1 MKRKSKK
8 IKRFVNGGYNP
19 QQLKL
24 GAFGQ
29 TDAYGQLVNPQIQQL
44 QQQQNS
50 PLQSPLTSGG
60 GGGMSNIAGGIS
72 KGANIAQ
79 GLGSMINMVS
89 GESTATT
96 KGEAVSQSIQ
106 NVIGG
111 AATGAKMGSAF
122 GPVGAIVGGVA
133 GLGVGLVGK
142 KGKVTDQ
149 GFYEDPTMTLG
160 TGIRGAIH
168 NKGIRR
174 EYERLKVKAA
184 NHRIG
189 AQTGSLVDQEIA
201 ETYDQDVQTMAYGG
215 QIPTSLAYVDD
226 GELISTP
233 DGNMLE
239 VPEKGRP
246 TDSNLVDLP
255 EGSRVLSDTLKVP
268 GTKETFAQMG
278 KRMMSKKKSKAKD
291 VYAQNAD
298 KLNKM
303 NDQIIHDKLFN
314 IQESIKKAKN
324 NTNKFKDGGSII
336 TANNKGK
343 LTQVADRLYRPF
355 NYWDDVYDK
364 QQYVPG
370 QTQPTNA
377 STSRQTDAYGTTKV
391 NTNTQSF
398 GYKPSTLNEMVSSAD
413 KAVNTGEWRGGT
425 PYWLLSS
432 TGYSAP
438 AATKS
443 VASNTNVNAPATRSI
458 NKKRSTPAATRSTNS
473 ELPLLDNELDLS
485 SDSADRLSNNEYIP
499 VSATRSIAG
508 SNIEPINTYRPAS
521 STPDWFGAIGD
532 VASNIAQLA
541 PVFSNLNAKSES
553 FDSVHNP
560 YSQAIMKQMAG
571 RRYDISPA
579 ERAIRENRA
588 VSNYNAAQYNP
599 TTGANMAYRLQSQIA
614 ANKAIS
620 DLYSYKNNADN
631 QYRAE
636 YANTMNNLGQQ
647 FVQARNLAI
656 DQNARSRAAARNI
669 KRTGLAQLSQFA
681 QNKELMRNQKNRDMA
696 MLDLYGPFLEAGY
709 DSKTLNKVLSQF
721 RKK

>member
-29 TDAYGQLVNPQIQQL
+29 TDTYSKLVNPQIQQL
-44 QQQQNS
+44 QQQINS
-50 PLQSPLTSGG
+50 PLQSPLSGNG
-60 GGGMSNIAGGIS
+60 GSGISNIAGGIN
-72 KGANIAQ
+72 KAANIAQ

-106 NVIGG
+106 NVVGG

-142 KGKVTDQ
+142 KGKVTEQ

-160 TGIRGAIH
+160 TGIRGARQ
-168 NKGIRR
+168 NKELRR

-189 AQTGSLVDQEIA
+189 AQAGSLVDQEIA

-255 EGSRVLSDTLKVP
+255 EGSRILSDTLKVP

-291 VYAQNAD
+291 IYAQNAE

-303 NDQIIHDKLFN
+303 NDQIIHDKLFS
-314 IQESIKKAKN
+314 IQEGIKKVKGNAS
-324 NTNKFKDGGSII
+324 KFKDGGSVI

-343 LTQVADRLYRPF
+343 LVQIADRLYKPF
-355 NYWDDVYDK
+355 NYWEDVYDK
-364 QQYVPG
+364 QLYSPE
-370 QTQPTNA
+370 QTQSANKQIN
-377 STSRQTDAYGTTKV
+377 TSGTTKV
-391 NTNTQSF
+391 PTNTQSL

-443 VASNTNVNAPATRSI
+443 NANVNTPATRSI
-458 NKKRSTPAATRSTNS
+458 NKKRSTTSATKSTDS
-473 ELPLLDNELDLS
+473 GLPLLNNELDLS
-485 SDSADRLSNNEYIP
+485 SESVDRLSNDEYIP
-499 VSATRSIAG
+499 VGTTRSVTG
-508 SNIEPINTYRPAS
+508 SNIEPINTYKQ
-521 STPDWFGAIGD
+521 TPDSIDWLGAI
-532 VASNIAQLA
+532 SNVAQLA

-647 FVQARNLAI
+647 FAQARNLAI
-656 DQNARSRAAARNI
+656 DYNARSRATARNI
-669 KRTGLAQLSQFA
+669 KRRGGLAQLSQFA
-681 QNKELMRNQKNRDMA
+681 QNKELMRNQKSRDMA

>member
-29 TDAYGQLVNPQIQQL
+29 TDTYSKLVNPQIQQL
-44 QQQQNS
+44 QQQINS
-50 PLQSPLTSGG
+50 PLQSPLSGNG
-60 GGGMSNIAGGIS
+60 GSGISNIAGGIN
-72 KGANIAQ
+72 KAANIAQ

-106 NVIGG
+106 NVVGG

-142 KGKVTDQ
+142 KGKVTEQ

-160 TGIRGAIH
+160 TGIRGARQ
-168 NKGIRR
+168 NKELRR

-189 AQTGSLVDQEIA
+189 AQAGSLVDQEIA

-255 EGSRVLSDTLKVP
+255 EGSRILSDTLKVP

-291 VYAQNAD
+291 IYAQNAE

-303 NDQIIHDKLFN
+303 NDQIIHDKLFS
-314 IQESIKKAKN
+314 IQEGIKKVKG
-324 NTNKFKDGGSII
+324 NTSKFKDGGSVI

-343 LTQVADRLYRPF
+343 LVQIADRLYRPF
-355 NYWDDVYDK
+355 NYWEDVYDK
-364 QQYVPG
+364 QLYSPE
-370 QTQPTNA
+370 QTQSANKQINTS
-377 STSRQTDAYGTTKV
+377 STTRV
-391 NTNTQSF
+391 PTNTQSL

-443 VASNTNVNAPATRSI
+443 NTNVNTPTTRSI
-458 NKKRSTPAATRSTNS
+458 NKKRSTTAATKSTDS
-473 ELPLLDNELDLS
+473 GLPLLNNELDLS
-485 SDSADRLSNNEYIP
+485 SESVDRLSNDEYIP
-499 VSATRSIAG
+499 VSATRSVTG
-508 SNIEPINTYRPAS
+508 SNIEPINTYKQ
-521 STPDWFGAIGD
+521 TPGSIDWLGAIGD
-532 VASNIAQLA
+532 VTSNIAQLA

-647 FVQARNLAI
+647 FAQARNLAI
-656 DQNARSRAAARNI
+656 DYNARSRATARNI
-669 KRTGLAQLSQFA
+669 KRAGLAQLSQFA
-681 QNKELMRNQKNRDMA
+681 QNKELMRNQKSRDMA

>member
-29 TDAYGQLVNPQIQQL
+29 TDTYSKLVNPQIQQL
-44 QQQQNS
+44 QQQINS
-50 PLQSPLTSGG
+50 PLQSPLSGNG
-60 GGGMSNIAGGIS
+60 GSGISNIAGGIN
-72 KGANIAQ
+72 KAANIAQ

-106 NVIGG
+106 NVVGG
-111 AATGAKMGSAF
+111 AAAGAKTGSAF

-142 KGKVTDQ
+142 KGKVTEQ

-160 TGIRGAIH
+160 TGIRGAIQ
-168 NKGIRR
+168 NKGLRR
-174 EYERLKVKAA
+174 EYERLRVKAA

-189 AQTGSLVDQEIA
+189 AQAGSLVDQEIA

-255 EGSRVLSDTLKVP
+255 EGSRILSDTLKVP

-291 VYAQNAD
+291 IYAQNAE

-303 NDQIIHDKLFN
+303 NDQIIHDKLFS
-314 IQESIKKAKN
+314 IQEGIKKVKGNAS
-324 NTNKFKDGGSII
+324 KFKDGGSVI

-343 LTQVADRLYRPF
+343 LVQIADRLYKPF
-355 NYWDDVYDK
+355 NYWEDVYDK
-364 QQYVPG
+364 QLYSPE
-370 QTQPTNA
+370 QTQSANKQIN
-377 STSRQTDAYGTTKV
+377 TSGTTKV
-391 NTNTQSF
+391 PTNTQSL

-443 VASNTNVNAPATRSI
+443 NTNISTPTARSI
-458 NKKRSTPAATRSTNS
+458 NKKRSTTAATKSTDS
-473 ELPLLDNELDLS
+473 GLPLLNNELDLS
-485 SDSADRLSNNEYIP
+485 SESVDRLSNDEYIP
-499 VSATRSIAG
+499 VSATRSVTG
-508 SNIEPINTYRPAS
+508 SNVEPINTYKP
-521 STPDWFGAIGD
+521 TVDWLGTIED
-532 VASNIAQLA
+532 VTSNIAQLA

-571 RRYDISPA
+571 RRYDVSPA

-656 DQNARSRAAARNI
+656 DYNARSRATARNI
-669 KRTGLAQLSQFA
+669 KRAGLTQLSQFA

-709 DSKTLNKVLSQF
+709 DSKTLSKVLSQF

>member
-29 TDAYGQLVNPQIQQL
+29 TDTYSKLVNPQIQQL
-44 QQQQNS
+44 QQQINS
-50 PLQSPLTSGG
+50 PLQSPLSGNG
-60 GGGMSNIAGGIS
+60 GSGISNIAGGIN
-72 KGANIAQ
+72 KAANIAQ

-106 NVIGG
+106 NVVGG
-111 AATGAKMGSAF
+111 AATGAKMGAAF

-142 KGKVTDQ
+142 KGKVTEQ

-160 TGIRGAIH
+160 TGIRGAIQ
-168 NKGIRR
+168 NKGLRR
-174 EYERLKVKAA
+174 EYERLKIKAA

-189 AQTGSLVDQEIA
+189 AQAGSLVDQEIA

-255 EGSRVLSDTLKVP
+255 EGSRILSDTLKVP

-291 VYAQNAD
+291 IYAQNAE

-303 NDQIIHDKLFN
+303 NDQIIHDKLFS
-314 IQESIKKAKN
+314 IQEGIKKVKG
-324 NTNKFKDGGSII
+324 NTSKFKDGGSVI

-343 LTQVADRLYRPF
+343 LVQIADRLYRPF
-355 NYWDDVYDK
+355 NYWEDVYDK
-364 QQYVPG
+364 QLYSPE
-370 QTQPTNA
+370 QTQSTNKQINA
-377 STSRQTDAYGTTKV
+377 SSTTKV
-391 NTNTQSF
+391 PTNTQSL

-443 VASNTNVNAPATRSI
+443 NTSVSTPTTRSI
-458 NKKRSTPAATRSTNS
+458 NKKRSITAATKSTDS
-473 ELPLLDNELDLS
+473 GLPLLNNELDLS
-485 SDSADRLSNNEYIP
+485 SESVDRLSNDEYIP
-499 VSATRSIAG
+499 VSATRSVTG
-508 SNIEPINTYRPAS
+508 SNIEPINTYKQ
-521 STPDWFGAIGD
+521 TPGSIDWLGAIGD
-532 VASNIAQLA
+532 VTSNVAQLA

-647 FVQARNLAI
+647 FAQARNLAI
-656 DQNARSRAAARNI
+656 DYNARSRATARNI
-669 KRTGLAQLSQFA
+669 KRAGLAQLSQFA
-681 QNKELMRNQKNRDMA
+681 QNKELMRNQKSRDMA

-721 RKK
+721 KKK

>member
-29 TDAYGQLVNPQIQQL
+29 TDTYSKLVNPQIQQL
-44 QQQQNS
+44 QQQINS
-50 PLQSPLTSGG
+50 PLQSPLSGNG
-60 GGGMSNIAGGIS
+60 GSSISNIAGGIN
-72 KGANIAQ
+72 KAANIAQ

-106 NVIGG
+106 NVVGG

-142 KGKVTDQ
+142 KGKVTEQ

-160 TGIRGAIH
+160 TGIRGARQ
-168 NKGIRR
+168 NKELRR

-189 AQTGSLVDQEIA
+189 AQAGSLVDQEIA

-255 EGSRVLSDTLKVP
+255 EGSRILSDTLKVP

-291 VYAQNAD
+291 IYAQNAE

-303 NDQIIHDKLFN
+303 NDQIIHDKLFS
-314 IQESIKKAKN
+314 IQEGIKKVKG
-324 NTNKFKDGGSII
+324 NTSKFKDGGSVI

-343 LTQVADRLYRPF
+343 LVQIADRLYRPF
-355 NYWDDVYDK
+355 NYWEDVYDK
-364 QQYVPG
+364 QLYSPE
-370 QTQPTNA
+370 QTQSANKQINTS
-377 STSRQTDAYGTTKV
+377 STTRV
-391 NTNTQSF
+391 PTNTQSL

-443 VASNTNVNAPATRSI
+443 NTNVNTPTTRSI
-458 NKKRSTPAATRSTNS
+458 NKKRSTTAATKSTDS
-473 ELPLLDNELDLS
+473 GLPLLNNELDLS
-485 SDSADRLSNNEYIP
+485 SESVDRLSNDEYIP
-499 VSATRSIAG
+499 VSATRSVTG
-508 SNIEPINTYRPAS
+508 SNIEPINTYKQ
-521 STPDWFGAIGD
+521 TPGSIDWLGAIGD
-532 VASNIAQLA
+532 VTSNIAQLA

-647 FVQARNLAI
+647 FAQARNLAI
-656 DQNARSRAAARNI
+656 DYNARSRATARNI
-669 KRTGLAQLSQFA
+669 KRAGLAQLSQFA
-681 QNKELMRNQKNRDMA
+681 QNKELMRNQKSRDMA

>member
-29 TDAYGQLVNPQIQQL
+29 TDTYGKLVNPQIQQL
-44 QQQQNS
+44 QQQTNS
-50 PLQSPLTSGG
+50 PLQSPLSGG
-60 GGGMSNIAGGIS
+60 EGSGLSNIAGGIS
-72 KGANIAQ
+72 KAANIAQ

-106 NVIGG
+106 NVVGG

-142 KGKVTDQ
+142 KGKVTEQ

-160 TGIRGAIH
+160 TGIRGARQ
-168 NKGIRR
+168 NKELRR

-189 AQTGSLVDQEIA
+189 AQAGSLVDQEIA

-255 EGSRVLSDTLKVP
+255 EGSRILSDTLKVP

-291 VYAQNAD
+291 IYAQNAE

-303 NDQIIHDKLFN
+303 NDQIIHDKLFS
-314 IQESIKKAKN
+314 IQEGIKKVKN
-324 NTNKFKDGGSII
+324 NTNKFKDGGSSII

-343 LTQVADRLYRPF
+343 
-355 NYWDDVYDK
+355 
-364 QQYVPG
+364 
-370 QTQPTNA
+370 
-377 STSRQTDAYGTTKV
+377 
-391 NTNTQSF
+391 
-398 GYKPSTLNEMVSSAD
+398 
-413 KAVNTGEWRGGT
+413 
-425 PYWLLSS
+425 
-432 TGYSAP
+432 
-438 AATKS
+438 
-443 VASNTNVNAPATRSI
+443 
-458 NKKRSTPAATRSTNS
+458 
-473 ELPLLDNELDLS
+473 NELDLS
-485 SDSADRLSNNEYIP
+485 SESVDRLSNDEYIP
-499 VSATRSIAG
+499 VSAKRSVTG
-508 SNIEPINTYRPAS
+508 SNIEPINTYKQ
-521 STPDWFGAIGD
+521 TPDSIDWLGAIGD
-532 VASNIAQLA
+532 VASSVAQLA
-541 PVFSNLNAKSES
+541 PVFSNLNAKAES

-571 RRYDISPA
+571 RRYDVSPA

-647 FVQARNLAI
+647 FAQARNLAI
-656 DQNARSRAAARNI
+656 DYNARSRATARNI
-669 KRTGLAQLSQFA
+669 KRAGLAQLSQFA
-681 QNKELMRNQKNRDMA
+681 QNKELMRNQKSRDMA

>member
-29 TDAYGQLVNPQIQQL
+29 TDTYSKLVNPQIQQL
-44 QQQQNS
+44 QQQINS
-50 PLQSPLTSGG
+50 PLQSPLSGNG
-60 GGGMSNIAGGIS
+60 GSGISNIAGGIN
-72 KGANIAQ
+72 KAANIAQ

-106 NVIGG
+106 NVVGG

-142 KGKVTDQ
+142 KGKVTEQ

-160 TGIRGAIH
+160 TGIRGARQ
-168 NKGIRR
+168 NKELRR

-189 AQTGSLVDQEIA
+189 AQAGSLVDQEIA

-255 EGSRVLSDTLKVP
+255 EGSRILSDTLKVP

-291 VYAQNAD
+291 IYAQNAE

-303 NDQIIHDKLFN
+303 NDQIIHDKLFS
-314 IQESIKKAKN
+314 IQEGIKKVKG
-324 NTNKFKDGGSII
+324 NTSKFKDGGSVI

-343 LTQVADRLYRPF
+343 LVQIADRLYRPF
-355 NYWDDVYDK
+355 NYWEDVYDK
-364 QQYVPG
+364 QLYSPE
-370 QTQPTNA
+370 QTQSANKQIN
-377 STSRQTDAYGTTKV
+377 TSSTTKV
-391 NTNTQSF
+391 PTNTQSL

-443 VASNTNVNAPATRSI
+443 NTNVSTPAARSI
-458 NKKRSTPAATRSTNS
+458 NKKRSTTAAAKSTYS
-473 ELPLLDNELDLS
+473 DLPLLNNELDLS
-485 SDSADRLSNNEYIP
+485 SESMDRLSNDEYIP
-499 VSATRSIAG
+499 VSATRSVTG
-508 SNIEPINTYRPAS
+508 SNVEPINTYKQ
-521 STPDWFGAIGD
+521 TPDSIDWLGAI
-532 VASNIAQLA
+532 SNVAQLA
-541 PVFSNLNAKSES
+541 PVFSNLLNAKSES

-647 FVQARNLAI
+647 FAQARNLAI
-656 DQNARSRAAARNI
+656 DYNARSRATARNI
-669 KRTGLAQLSQFA
+669 KIAGLAQLSQFA
-681 QNKELMRNQKNRDMA
+681 QNKELMRNQKSRDMA

>member
-29 TDAYGQLVNPQIQQL
+29 TDTYSKLVNPQIQQL
-44 QQQQNS
+44 QQQINS
-50 PLQSPLTSGG
+50 PLQSPLSGNG
-60 GGGMSNIAGGIS
+60 GSGISNIAGGIN
-72 KGANIAQ
+72 KAANIAQ

-106 NVIGG
+106 NVVGG

-142 KGKVTDQ
+142 KGKVTEQ

-160 TGIRGAIH
+160 TGIRGARQ
-168 NKGIRR
+168 NKKLRR

-189 AQTGSLVDQEIA
+189 TQAGSLVDQEIA

-255 EGSRVLSDTLKVP
+255 EGSRILSDTLKVP

-291 VYAQNAD
+291 IYAQNAE

-303 NDQIIHDKLFN
+303 NDQIIHDKLFS
-314 IQESIKKAKN
+314 IQEGIKKVKG
-324 NTNKFKDGGSII
+324 NTSKFKDGGSVI

-343 LTQVADRLYRPF
+343 LVQIADRLYRPF
-355 NYWDDVYDK
+355 NYWEDVYDK
-364 QQYVPG
+364 QLYSPE
-370 QTQPTNA
+370 QTQSANKQINTS
-377 STSRQTDAYGTTKV
+377 STTRV
-391 NTNTQSF
+391 PTNTQSL

-443 VASNTNVNAPATRSI
+443 NTNVNTPTTRSI
-458 NKKRSTPAATRSTNS
+458 NKKRSTTAATKSTDS
-473 ELPLLDNELDLS
+473 GLPLLNNELDLS
-485 SDSADRLSNNEYIP
+485 SESVDRLSNDEYIP
-499 VSATRSIAG
+499 VSATRSVTG
-508 SNIEPINTYRPAS
+508 SNIEPINTYKQ
-521 STPDWFGAIGD
+521 TPGSIDWLGAIGD
-532 VASNIAQLA
+532 VTSNIAQLA

-647 FVQARNLAI
+647 FAQARNLAI
-656 DQNARSRAAARNI
+656 DYNARSRATARNI
-669 KRTGLAQLSQFA
+669 KRAGLAQLSQFA
-681 QNKELMRNQKNRDMA
+681 QNKELMRNQKSRDMA

>member
-29 TDAYGQLVNPQIQQL
+29 TDTYGKLVNPQIQQL
-44 QQQQNS
+44 QQQTNS
-50 PLQSPLTSGG
+50 PLQSPLSGG
-60 GGGMSNIAGGIS
+60 EGSGLSNIAGGIS
-72 KGANIAQ
+72 KALNVTQ
-79 GLGSMINMVS
+79 GLGSMANMIG

-106 NVIGG
+106 NVVGG
-111 AATGAKMGSAF
+111 AATGFEMGSAF
-122 GPVGAIVGGVA
+122 GPVGSIVGGVA

-142 KGKVTDQ
+142 KGKVTEQ

-160 TGIRGAIH
+160 TGIRGARQ
-168 NKGIRR
+168 NKGLRR

-189 AQTGSLVDQEIA
+189 AQAGSLVDQEIA

-255 EGSRVLSDTLKVP
+255 EGSRILSDTLKVP

-291 VYAQNAD
+291 IYAQNAE

-303 NDQIIHDKLFN
+303 NDQIIHDKLFS
-314 IQESIKKAKN
+314 IQEGIKKVKN
-324 NTNKFKDGGSII
+324 NTNKFKDGGSSII

-343 LTQVADRLYRPF
+343 LVQIADRLYRPF
-355 NYWDDVYDK
+355 NYWEDVYDK
-364 QQYVPG
+364 QLYSPE
-370 QTQPTNA
+370 QTQSTNKQIN
-377 STSRQTDAYGTTKV
+377 TSSTTKV
-391 NTNTQSF
+391 PTNTQSF

-438 AATKS
+438 TATKS
-443 VASNTNVNAPATRSI
+443 NANVSTPTTRSI
-458 NKKRSTPAATRSTNS
+458 NKKRSTASATESTDS
-473 ELPLLDNELDLS
+473 GLPLLNNELDLS
-485 SDSADRLSNNEYIP
+485 SESVDRLSNDEYIP
-499 VSATRSIAG
+499 VGTTRSVTG
-508 SNIEPINTYRPAS
+508 SNIEPINTYKQ
-521 STPDWFGAIGD
+521 TPDSIDWFGAI
-532 VASNIAQLA
+532 SNVAQLA

-647 FVQARNLAI
+647 FAQARNLAI
-656 DQNARSRAAARNI
+656 DYNARSRATARNI
-669 KRTGLAQLSQFA
+669 KRAGLAQLSQFA
-681 QNKELMRNQKNRDMA
+681 QNKELMRNQKSRDMA

>member
-29 TDAYGQLVNPQIQQL
+29 TDTYSKLVNPQIQQL
-44 QQQQNS
+44 QQQINS
-50 PLQSPLTSGG
+50 PLQSPLSGNG
-60 GGGMSNIAGGIS
+60 GSGISNIAGGIN
-72 KGANIAQ
+72 KAANIAQ

-106 NVIGG
+106 NVVGG

-142 KGKVTDQ
+142 KGKVTEQ

-160 TGIRGAIH
+160 TGIRGARQ
-168 NKGIRR
+168 NKELRR

-189 AQTGSLVDQEIA
+189 AQAGSLVDQEIA

-255 EGSRVLSDTLKVP
+255 EGSRILSDTLKVP

-291 VYAQNAD
+291 IYAQNAE

-303 NDQIIHDKLFN
+303 NDQIIHDKLFS
-314 IQESIKKAKN
+314 IQEGIKKVKGNAS
-324 NTNKFKDGGSII
+324 KFKDGGSVI

-343 LTQVADRLYRPF
+343 LVQIADRLYKPF
-355 NYWDDVYDK
+355 NYWEDVYDK
-364 QQYVPG
+364 QLYSPE
-370 QTQPTNA
+370 QTQSANKQIN
-377 STSRQTDAYGTTKV
+377 TSGTTKV
-391 NTNTQSF
+391 PTNTQSL

-443 VASNTNVNAPATRSI
+443 NANVNTPATRSI
-458 NKKRSTPAATRSTNS
+458 NKKRSTTSATKSTDS
-473 ELPLLDNELDLS
+473 GLPLLNNELDLS
-485 SDSADRLSNNEYIP
+485 SESVDRLSNDEYIP
-499 VSATRSIAG
+499 VGTTRSVTG
-508 SNIEPINTYRPAS
+508 SNIEPINTYKQ
-521 STPDWFGAIGD
+521 TPDSIDWLGAI
-532 VASNIAQLA
+532 SNVAQLA

-647 FVQARNLAI
+647 FAQARNLAI
-656 DQNARSRAAARNI
+656 DYNARSRATARNI
-669 KRTGLAQLSQFA
+669 KRAGLAQLSQFA
-681 QNKELMRNQKNRDMA
+681 QNKELMRNQKSRDMA

>member
-29 TDAYGQLVNPQIQQL
+29 TDTYSKLVNPQIQQL
-44 QQQQNS
+44 QQQINS
-50 PLQSPLTSGG
+50 PLQSPLSGNG
-60 GGGMSNIAGGIS
+60 GSGISNIAGGIN
-72 KGANIAQ
+72 KAANIAQ

-106 NVIGG
+106 NVVGG

-142 KGKVTDQ
+142 KGKVTEQ

-160 TGIRGAIH
+160 TGIRGARQ
-168 NKGIRR
+168 NKELRR

-255 EGSRVLSDTLKVP
+255 EGSRILSDTLKVP

-291 VYAQNAD
+291 IYAQNAE

-303 NDQIIHDKLFN
+303 NDQIIHDKLFS
-314 IQESIKKAKN
+314 IQEGIKKVKG
-324 NTNKFKDGGSII
+324 NTSKFKDGGSVI

-343 LTQVADRLYRPF
+343 LVQIADRLYRPF
-355 NYWDDVYDK
+355 NYWEDVYDK
-364 QQYVPG
+364 QLYSPE
-370 QTQPTNA
+370 QTQSANKQIN
-377 STSRQTDAYGTTKV
+377 TSSTTKV
-391 NTNTQSF
+391 PTNTQSL

-443 VASNTNVNAPATRSI
+443 NANVSTPATRSI
-458 NKKRSTPAATRSTNS
+458 NKKRSTTSATKSTDS
-473 ELPLLDNELDLS
+473 GLPLLNNELDLS
-485 SDSADRLSNNEYIP
+485 SESVDRLSNDEYIP
-499 VSATRSIAG
+499 VSTTRSVTG
-508 SNIEPINTYRPAS
+508 SNIEPINTYKQ
-521 STPDWFGAIGD
+521 TPDSIDWLGAIGD
-532 VASNIAQLA
+532 VTSNIAQLA

-647 FVQARNLAI
+647 FAQARNIAI
-656 DQNARSRAAARNI
+656 DYNARSRATARNI
-669 KRTGLAQLSQFA
+669 KRAGLAQLSQFA
-681 QNKELMRNQKNRDMA
+681 QNKELMRNQKSRDMA

>member
-29 TDAYGQLVNPQIQQL
+29 TDTYSKLVNPQIQQL
-44 QQQQNS
+44 QQQINS
-50 PLQSPLTSGG
+50 PLQSPLSGNG
-60 GGGMSNIAGGIS
+60 GSGISNIAGGIN
-72 KGANIAQ
+72 KAANIAQ

-106 NVIGG
+106 NVVGG

-142 KGKVTDQ
+142 KGKVTEQ

-160 TGIRGAIH
+160 TGIRGAIQ
-168 NKGIRR
+168 NKKLRR

-189 AQTGSLVDQEIA
+189 AQAGSLVDQEIA

-255 EGSRVLSDTLKVP
+255 EGSRILSDTLKVP

-291 VYAQNAD
+291 IYAQNAE

-303 NDQIIHDKLFN
+303 NDQIIHDKLFS
-314 IQESIKKAKN
+314 IQEGIKKVKGNAS
-324 NTNKFKDGGSII
+324 KFKDGGSVI

-343 LTQVADRLYRPF
+343 LVQKADRLYKPF
-355 NYWDDVYDK
+355 NYWEDVYDK
-364 QQYVPG
+364 QLYSPE
-370 QTQPTNA
+370 QTQSANKQIN
-377 STSRQTDAYGTTKV
+377 TSGTTKV
-391 NTNTQSF
+391 PTNTQSL

-443 VASNTNVNAPATRSI
+443 NTNISTPTARSI
-458 NKKRSTPAATRSTNS
+458 NKKRSTTAAAKSTYS
-473 ELPLLDNELDLS
+473 DLPLLNNELDLS
-485 SDSADRLSNNEYIP
+485 SESMDRLSNDEYIP
-499 VSATRSIAG
+499 VSATRSVTG
-508 SNIEPINTYRPAS
+508 SNVEPINTYKQ
-521 STPDWFGAIGD
+521 TPDSIDWLGAI
-532 VASNIAQLA
+532 SNVAQLA

-647 FVQARNLAI
+647 FAQARNLAI
-656 DQNARSRAAARNI
+656 DYNARSRATARNI
-669 KRTGLAQLSQFA
+669 KRAGLAQLSQFA
-681 QNKELMRNQKNRDMA
+681 QNKELMRNQKSRDMA

>member
-29 TDAYGQLVNPQIQQL
+29 TDTYGKLVNPQISQL
-44 QQQQNS
+44 QQQINS
-50 PLQSPLTSGG
+50 PLQSPLSGG
-60 GGGMSNIAGGIS
+60 GGNGISNIAGGIS
-72 KGANIAQ
+72 KAADIAQ

-96 KGEAVSQSIQ
+96 KGEAISQSIQ
-106 NVIGG
+106 NVVGG

-142 KGKVTDQ
+142 KGKVTEQ

-160 TGIRGAIH
+160 TGIRGARQ
-168 NKGIRR
+168 NKELRR

-246 TDSNLVDLP
+246 TDSNLVNLP
-255 EGSRVLSDTLKVP
+255 EGSRILSDTLKVP

-291 VYAQNAD
+291 IYAQNAE

-303 NDQIIHDKLFN
+303 NDSIIHDKLFS
-314 IQESIKKAKN
+314 IQEGIKKVKN
-324 NTNKFKDGGSII
+324 NTNKFKDGGSSII

-343 LTQVADRLYRPF
+343 LVQIADRLYRPF
-355 NYWDDVYDK
+355 NYWEDVYDK
-364 QQYVPG
+364 QQYTPG
-370 QTQPTNA
+370 QAQPVTANTSKQINTN
-377 STSRQTDAYGTTKV
+377 STTKV
-391 NTNTQSF
+391 PTNTQLF

-438 AATKS
+438 TATKS
-443 VASNTNVNAPATRSI
+443 NTNISTPTTKSVNKR
-458 NKKRSTPAATRSTNS
+458 RSTPAAAKSVHS
-473 ELPLLDNELDLS
+473 DLPLLNNELDLS
-485 SDSADRLSNNEYIP
+485 SESVDRLSNDEYIP
-499 VSATRSIAG
+499 VSATRSVTG
-508 SNIEPINTYRPAS
+508 SSIEPINTYKQ
-521 STPDWFGAIGD
+521 TPDSIDWLGAIGD
-532 VASNIAQLA
+532 VASSVAQLA
-541 PVFSNLNAKSES
+541 PVFSNLNAKAES

-571 RRYDISPA
+571 RRYDVSPA
-579 ERAIRENRA
+579 ERAIRENRT

-656 DQNARSRAAARNI
+656 DYNARSRATARNI
-669 KRTGLAQLSQFA
+669 KRAGLTQLSQFA

-709 DSKTLNKVLSQF
+709 DSKTLSKVLSQF

>member
-29 TDAYGQLVNPQIQQL
+29 TDTYSKLVNPQIQQL
-44 QQQQNS
+44 QQQINS
-50 PLQSPLTSGG
+50 PLQSPLSGNG
-60 GGGMSNIAGGIS
+60 GSGISNIAGGIN
-72 KGANIAQ
+72 KAANIAQ
-79 GLGSMINMVS
+79 ELGSMINMVS

-106 NVIGG
+106 NVVGG

-142 KGKVTDQ
+142 KGKVTEQ

-160 TGIRGAIH
+160 TGIRGARQ
-168 NKGIRR
+168 NKGLRR

-255 EGSRVLSDTLKVP
+255 EGSRILSDTLKVP

-291 VYAQNAD
+291 IYAQNAE

-303 NDQIIHDKLFN
+303 NDQIIHDKLFS
-314 IQESIKKAKN
+314 IQEGIKKVKN
-324 NTNKFKDGGSII
+324 DTNKFKDGGSSII

-343 LTQVADRLYRPF
+343 LVQIADRLYRPF
-355 NYWDDVYDK
+355 NYWEDVYDK
-364 QQYVPG
+364 QQYTPR
-370 QTQPTNA
+370 QAQPVTAN
-377 STSRQTDAYGTTKV
+377 TSEQINTGNTTKV
-391 NTNTQSF
+391 PTNTQSF
-398 GYKPSTLNEMVSSAD
+398 GYKPSTLNEMVSFAD

-438 AATKS
+438 VATKS
-443 VASNTNVNAPATRSI
+443 NANVSTLATRSI
-458 NKKRSTPAATRSTNS
+458 NKKRSTTAATKSTDS
-473 ELPLLDNELDLS
+473 GLPLLNNELDLS
-485 SDSADRLSNNEYIP
+485 SESMDRLNNDEYIP
-499 VSATRSIAG
+499 VSTTRSVTG
-508 SNIEPINTYRPAS
+508 SNVEPINTYKQ
-521 STPDWFGAIGD
+521 TPDSIDWLGAI
-532 VASNIAQLA
+532 SNIAQLA

-647 FVQARNLAI
+647 FAQARNLAI
-656 DQNARSRAAARNI
+656 DYNARSRATARNI
-669 KRTGLAQLSQFA
+669 KRAGLAQLSQFA
-681 QNKELMRNQKNRDMA
+681 QNKELMRNQKSRDMA

>member
-29 TDAYGQLVNPQIQQL
+29 TDTYSKLVNPQIQQL
-44 QQQQNS
+44 QQQINS
-50 PLQSPLTSGG
+50 PLQSPLSGNG
-60 GGGMSNIAGGIS
+60 GSGISNIAGGIN
-72 KGANIAQ
+72 KAANIAQ

-106 NVIGG
+106 NVVGG

-142 KGKVTDQ
+142 KGKVTEQ

-160 TGIRGAIH
+160 TGIRGARQ
-168 NKGIRR
+168 NKELRR

-189 AQTGSLVDQEIA
+189 AQAGSLVDQEIA

-255 EGSRVLSDTLKVP
+255 EGSRILSDTLKVP

-291 VYAQNAD
+291 IYAQNAE

-303 NDQIIHDKLFN
+303 NDQIIHDKLFS
-314 IQESIKKAKN
+314 IQEGIKKVKG
-324 NTNKFKDGGSII
+324 NTSKFKDGGSVI

-343 LTQVADRLYRPF
+343 LVQITDRLYRPF
-355 NYWDDVYDK
+355 NYWEDVYDK
-364 QQYVPG
+364 QLYSPE
-370 QTQPTNA
+370 QTQSTNKQIN
-377 STSRQTDAYGTTKV
+377 TSSTTKV
-391 NTNTQSF
+391 PTNTQSF

-443 VASNTNVNAPATRSI
+443 NANVNTPATRSI
-458 NKKRSTPAATRSTNS
+458 NKKRSTTAATKSTDS
-473 ELPLLDNELDLS
+473 GLPLLNNELDLS
-485 SDSADRLSNNEYIP
+485 SESVDRLSNDEYIP
-499 VSATRSIAG
+499 VGTTRSVTG
-508 SNIEPINTYRPAS
+508 SNIEPINTYKQ
-521 STPDWFGAIGD
+521 TPGSIDWLGAI
-532 VASNIAQLA
+532 SNVAQLA

-647 FVQARNLAI
+647 FAQARNLAI
-656 DQNARSRAAARNI
+656 DYNARSRATARNI
-669 KRTGLAQLSQFA
+669 KRAGLAQLSQFA

>member
-29 TDAYGQLVNPQIQQL
+29 TDTYSKLVNPQIQQL
-44 QQQQNS
+44 QQQINS
-50 PLQSPLTSGG
+50 PLQSPLSGNG
-60 GGGMSNIAGGIS
+60 GSGISNIAGGIN
-72 KGANIAQ
+72 KAANIAQ

-106 NVIGG
+106 NVVGG

-142 KGKVTDQ
+142 KGKVTEQ

-160 TGIRGAIH
+160 TGIRGARQ
-168 NKGIRR
+168 NKELRR

-189 AQTGSLVDQEIA
+189 AQAGSLVDQEIA

-255 EGSRVLSDTLKVP
+255 EGSRILSDTLKVP

-291 VYAQNAD
+291 IYAQNAE

-303 NDQIIHDKLFN
+303 NDQIIHDKLFS
-314 IQESIKKAKN
+314 IQEGIKKVKG
-324 NTNKFKDGGSII
+324 NTSKFKDGGSVI

-343 LTQVADRLYRPF
+343 LVQIADRLYRPF
-355 NYWDDVYDK
+355 NYWEDVYDK
-364 QQYVPG
+364 QLYSPEQA
-370 QTQPTNA
+370 QSANKQIN
-377 STSRQTDAYGTTKV
+377 TSSTTKV
-391 NTNTQSF
+391 PTNTQSL

-443 VASNTNVNAPATRSI
+443 NTNVSTPTARSI
-458 NKKRSTPAATRSTNS
+458 NKKRSTTTATKSTDS
-473 ELPLLDNELDLS
+473 GLPLLNNELDLS
-485 SDSADRLSNNEYIP
+485 SESVDRLSNDEYIP
-499 VSATRSIAG
+499 VSATRSVTG
-508 SNIEPINTYRPAS
+508 SNTEPINTYKQTPS
-521 STPDWFGAIGD
+521 SIDWLGAIGD
-532 VASNIAQLA
+532 ITSNVAQLA

-647 FVQARNLAI
+647 FAQARNLAI
-656 DQNARSRAAARNI
+656 DYNARSRATARNI
-669 KRTGLAQLSQFA
+669 KRAGLAQLSQFA
-681 QNKELMRNQKNRDMA
+681 QNKELMRNQKSRDMA

>member
-29 TDAYGQLVNPQIQQL
+29 TDTYGKLVNPQIQQL
-44 QQQQNS
+44 QQQINS
-50 PLQSPLTSGG
+50 PLQSPLSGNG
-60 GGGMSNIAGGIS
+60 GNSISNIAGGIN
-72 KGANIAQ
+72 KAANIAQ

-106 NVIGG
+106 NVVGG

-133 GLGVGLVGK
+133 GLGVGLIGK
-142 KGKVTDQ
+142 KGKVTEQ

-160 TGIRGAIH
+160 TGIRGARQ
-168 NKGIRR
+168 NKELRR

-189 AQTGSLVDQEIA
+189 AQAGSLVDQEIA

-255 EGSRVLSDTLKVP
+255 EGSRILSDTLKVP

-291 VYAQNAD
+291 IYAQNAE

-303 NDQIIHDKLFN
+303 NDQIIHDKLFS
-314 IQESIKKAKN
+314 IQEGIKKVKG
-324 NTNKFKDGGSII
+324 NTSKFKDGGSVI

-343 LTQVADRLYRPF
+343 LVQIADRLYRPF
-355 NYWDDVYDK
+355 NYWEDVYDK
-364 QQYVPG
+364 QLYSPE
-370 QTQPTNA
+370 QTQSANKQIN
-377 STSRQTDAYGTTKV
+377 TSSTTKV
-391 NTNTQSF
+391 PTNTQSL

-443 VASNTNVNAPATRSI
+443 NTNISTPTTKSVNKR
-458 NKKRSTPAATRSTNS
+458 RSTPAAAKSTYS
-473 ELPLLDNELDLS
+473 DLPLLNNELDLS
-485 SDSADRLSNNEYIP
+485 SESVDRLSNDEYIP
-499 VSATRSIAG
+499 VSATKSVTG
-508 SNIEPINTYRPAS
+508 SNIEPINTYKQ
-521 STPDWFGAIGD
+521 TPGSIDWLGAIGD
-532 VASNIAQLA
+532 VTSNVAQLA

-647 FVQARNLAI
+647 FAQARNLAI
-656 DQNARSRAAARNI
+656 DYNARSRATARNI
-669 KRTGLAQLSQFA
+669 KRAGLAQLSQFA
-681 QNKELMRNQKNRDMA
+681 QNKELMRNQKSRDMA

>member
-29 TDAYGQLVNPQIQQL
+29 TDTYSKLVNPQIQQL
-44 QQQQNS
+44 QQQINS
-50 PLQSPLTSGG
+50 PLQSPLSGNG
-60 GGGMSNIAGGIS
+60 GSGISNIAGGIN
-72 KGANIAQ
+72 KAANIAQ

-106 NVIGG
+106 NVVGG

-142 KGKVTDQ
+142 KGKVTEQ

-160 TGIRGAIH
+160 TGIRGARQ
-168 NKGIRR
+168 NKELRR

-255 EGSRVLSDTLKVP
+255 EGSRILSDTLKVP

-291 VYAQNAD
+291 IYAQNAE

-303 NDQIIHDKLFN
+303 NDQIIHDKLFS
-314 IQESIKKAKN
+314 IQEGIKKVKG
-324 NTNKFKDGGSII
+324 NTSKFKDGGSVI

-343 LTQVADRLYRPF
+343 LVQIADRLYRPF
-355 NYWDDVYDK
+355 NYWEDVYDK
-364 QQYVPG
+364 QLYSPE
-370 QTQPTNA
+370 QTQSANKQIN
-377 STSRQTDAYGTTKV
+377 TSSTTKV
-391 NTNTQSF
+391 PTNTQSL

-443 VASNTNVNAPATRSI
+443 NTNVNTPTTRSI
-458 NKKRSTPAATRSTNS
+458 NKKRSTTAATKSTDS
-473 ELPLLDNELDLS
+473 GLPLLNNELDLS
-485 SDSADRLSNNEYIP
+485 SESVDRLSNDEYIP
-499 VSATRSIAG
+499 VSATRSVTG
-508 SNIEPINTYRPAS
+508 SNIEPINTYKQ
-521 STPDWFGAIGD
+521 TPGSIDWLGAIGD
-532 VASNIAQLA
+532 VTSNVAQLA

-647 FVQARNLAI
+647 FAQARNLAI
-656 DQNARSRAAARNI
+656 DYNARSRATARNI
-669 KRTGLAQLSQFA
+669 KRAGLAQLSQFA
-681 QNKELMRNQKNRDMA
+681 QNKELMRNQKSRDMA

>member
-29 TDAYGQLVNPQIQQL
+29 TDTYSKLVNPQIQQL
-44 QQQQNS
+44 QQQINS
-50 PLQSPLTSGG
+50 PLQSPLSGNG
-60 GGGMSNIAGGIS
+60 GSGISNIAGGIN
-72 KGANIAQ
+72 KAANIAQ

-106 NVIGG
+106 NVVGG

-133 GLGVGLVGK
+133 GLGVGLIGK
-142 KGKVTDQ
+142 KGKVTEQ

-160 TGIRGAIH
+160 TGIRGARQ
-168 NKGIRR
+168 NKELRR

-189 AQTGSLVDQEIA
+189 AQAGSLVDQEIA

-255 EGSRVLSDTLKVP
+255 EGSRILSDTLKVP

-291 VYAQNAD
+291 IYAQNAE

-303 NDQIIHDKLFN
+303 NDQIIHDKLFS
-314 IQESIKKAKN
+314 IQEGIKKVKG
-324 NTNKFKDGGSII
+324 NTSKFKDGGSVI

-343 LTQVADRLYRPF
+343 LVQITDRLYRPF
-355 NYWDDVYDK
+355 NYWEDVYDK
-364 QQYVPG
+364 QLYSPE
-370 QTQPTNA
+370 QTQSTNKQIN
-377 STSRQTDAYGTTKV
+377 TSSTTKV
-391 NTNTQSF
+391 PTNTQSF
-398 GYKPSTLNEMVSSAD
+398 GYKPSTL
-413 KAVNTGEWRGGT
+413 NTGEWRGGT

-443 VASNTNVNAPATRSI
+443 NANVNTPATRSI
-458 NKKRSTPAATRSTNS
+458 NKKRSTTSATKSTDS
-473 ELPLLDNELDLS
+473 GLPLLNNELDLS
-485 SDSADRLSNNEYIP
+485 SESVDRLSNDEYIP
-499 VSATRSIAG
+499 VGTTRSVTG
-508 SNIEPINTYRPAS
+508 SNIEPINTYKQ
-521 STPDWFGAIGD
+521 TPDSIDWLGAI
-532 VASNIAQLA
+532 SNVAQLA

-636 YANTMNNLGQQ
+636 YVNTMNNLGQQ
-647 FVQARNLAI
+647 FAQARNLAI
-656 DQNARSRAAARNI
+656 DYNARSRATARNI
-669 KRTGLAQLSQFA
+669 KRAGLAQLSQFA

>member
-29 TDAYGQLVNPQIQQL
+29 TDTYGKLVNPQIQQL
-44 QQQQNS
+44 QQQTNS
-50 PLQSPLTSGG
+50 PLQSPLSGG
-60 GGGMSNIAGGIS
+60 EGSGLSNIAGGIS
-72 KGANIAQ
+72 KAANIAQ

-106 NVIGG
+106 NVVGG

-142 KGKVTDQ
+142 KGKVTEQ

-160 TGIRGAIH
+160 TGIRGAMQ
-168 NKGIRR
+168 NKGLRR

-255 EGSRVLSDTLKVP
+255 EGSRILSDTLKVP

-291 VYAQNAD
+291 IYAQNAE

-303 NDQIIHDKLFN
+303 NDQIIHDKLFS
-314 IQESIKKAKN
+314 IQEGIKKVKN
-324 NTNKFKDGGSII
+324 NTNKFKDGGSSII

-343 LTQVADRLYRPF
+343 LVQIADRLYRPF
-355 NYWDDVYDK
+355 NYWEDVYDK
-364 QQYVPG
+364 QQYTPG
-370 QTQPTNA
+370 QAQPVTANTSEQI
-377 STSRQTDAYGTTKV
+377 STSSTTKV
-391 NTNTQSF
+391 PTNTQSF

-443 VASNTNVNAPATRSI
+443 NTNLSTPTTKSI
-458 NKKRSTPAATRSTNS
+458 NKRRSTTAATKSAYS
-473 ELPLLDNELDLS
+473 GLPLLNNELDLS
-485 SDSADRLSNNEYIP
+485 SESVDRLSNDEYIP
-499 VSATRSIAG
+499 VSATRSVTG
-508 SNIEPINTYRPAS
+508 SNVEPINTYKPTLDS
-521 STPDWFGAIGD
+521 IDWLEAIED
-532 VASNIAQLA
+532 VTSGVAQLA
-541 PVFSNLNAKSES
+541 PVFSNLNAKAES

-571 RRYDISPA
+571 RRYDVSPA

-647 FVQARNLAI
+647 FAQARNLAI
-656 DQNARSRAAARNI
+656 DYNARSRATARNI
-669 KRTGLAQLSQFA
+669 KRAGLTQLSQFA

>member
-29 TDAYGQLVNPQIQQL
+29 TDTYSKLVNPQIQQL
-44 QQQQNS
+44 QQQINS
-50 PLQSPLTSGG
+50 PLQSPLSGNG
-60 GGGMSNIAGGIS
+60 GSGISNIAGGIN
-72 KGANIAQ
+72 KAANIAQ

-106 NVIGG
+106 NVVGG

-142 KGKVTDQ
+142 KGKVTEQ

-160 TGIRGAIH
+160 TGIRGARQ
-168 NKGIRR
+168 NKELRR
-174 EYERLKVKAA
+174 EYERLRVKAA

-189 AQTGSLVDQEIA
+189 AQAGSLVDQEIA

-255 EGSRVLSDTLKVP
+255 EGSRILSDTLKVP

-291 VYAQNAD
+291 IYAQNAE

-303 NDQIIHDKLFN
+303 NDQIIHDKLFS
-314 IQESIKKAKN
+314 IQEGIKKVKGNAS
-324 NTNKFKDGGSII
+324 KFKDGGSVI

-343 LTQVADRLYRPF
+343 LVQIADRLYKPF
-355 NYWDDVYDK
+355 NYWEDVYDK
-364 QQYVPG
+364 QLYSSE
-370 QTQPTNA
+370 QTQSANKQIN
-377 STSRQTDAYGTTKV
+377 TSGTTKV
-391 NTNTQSF
+391 PTNTQSL

-443 VASNTNVNAPATRSI
+443 NTNISTPTARSI
-458 NKKRSTPAATRSTNS
+458 NKKRSTTAATKSTDS
-473 ELPLLDNELDLS
+473 GLPLLNNELDLS
-485 SDSADRLSNNEYIP
+485 SESVDRLSNDEYIP
-499 VSATRSIAG
+499 VSATRSVTG
-508 SNIEPINTYRPAS
+508 SNVEPINTYKP
-521 STPDWFGAIGD
+521 TVDWLGTIED
-532 VASNIAQLA
+532 VTSNIAQLA

-647 FVQARNLAI
+647 FAQARNLAI
-656 DQNARSRAAARNI
+656 DYNARSRATARNI
-669 KRTGLAQLSQFA
+669 KRAGLAQLSQFA
-681 QNKELMRNQKNRDMA
+681 QNKELMRNQKSRDMA

>member
-29 TDAYGQLVNPQIQQL
+29 TDTYSKLVNPQIQQL
-44 QQQQNS
+44 QQQINS
-50 PLQSPLTSGG
+50 PLQSPLSGNG
-60 GGGMSNIAGGIS
+60 GSGISNIAGGIN
-72 KGANIAQ
+72 KAANIAQ

-106 NVIGG
+106 NVVGG

-142 KGKVTDQ
+142 KGKVTEQ

-160 TGIRGAIH
+160 TGIRGARQ
-168 NKGIRR
+168 NKELRR

-189 AQTGSLVDQEIA
+189 AQAGSLVDQEIA

-255 EGSRVLSDTLKVP
+255 EGSRILSDTLKVP

-291 VYAQNAD
+291 IYAQNAE

-303 NDQIIHDKLFN
+303 NDQIIHDKLFS
-314 IQESIKKAKN
+314 IQEGIKKVKG
-324 NTNKFKDGGSII
+324 NTSKFKDGGSVI

-343 LTQVADRLYRPF
+343 LVQITDRLYRPF
-355 NYWDDVYDK
+355 NYWEDVYDK
-364 QQYVPG
+364 QLYSPE
-370 QTQPTNA
+370 QTQSTNKQIN
-377 STSRQTDAYGTTKV
+377 TSSTTKV
-391 NTNTQSF
+391 PTNTQSF

-443 VASNTNVNAPATRSI
+443 NANVSTPTTRSI
-458 NKKRSTPAATRSTNS
+458 NKKRSTASATKSTDS
-473 ELPLLDNELDLS
+473 GLPLLNNELDLS
-485 SDSADRLSNNEYIP
+485 SESVDRLSNDEYIP
-499 VSATRSIAG
+499 VGTTRSVTG
-508 SNIEPINTYRPAS
+508 SNIEPINTYKQTLDS
-521 STPDWFGAIGD
+521 IDWLGAI
-532 VASNIAQLA
+532 SNVAQLA

-560 YSQAIMKQMAG
+560 YSQAIMKQMAS

-647 FVQARNLAI
+647 FAQARNLAI
-656 DQNARSRAAARNI
+656 DYNARSRATARNI
-669 KRTGLAQLSQFA
+669 KRAGLAQLSQFA

>member
-29 TDAYGQLVNPQIQQL
+29 TDTYSKLVNPQIQQL
-44 QQQQNS
+44 QQQINS
-50 PLQSPLTSGG
+50 PLQSPLSGNG
-60 GGGMSNIAGGIS
+60 GSGISNIAGGIN
-72 KGANIAQ
+72 KAANIAQ

-106 NVIGG
+106 NVVGG

-122 GPVGAIVGGVA
+122 GPVGAIVGGVS
-133 GLGVGLVGK
+133 GLGVCLVGK
-142 KGKVTDQ
+142 NGKVTEQ

-160 TGIRGAIH
+160 TGIRGAIQ
-168 NKGIRR
+168 NKKLRR
-174 EYERLKVKAA
+174 EYKRLRVKAA

-189 AQTGSLVDQEIA
+189 AQAGSLVDQEIA

-255 EGSRVLSDTLKVP
+255 EGSRILSDTLKVP

-291 VYAQNAD
+291 IYAQNAE

-303 NDQIIHDKLFN
+303 NDQIIHDKLFS
-314 IQESIKKAKN
+314 IQEGIKKVKGNAS
-324 NTNKFKDGGSII
+324 KFKDGGSVI

-343 LTQVADRLYRPF
+343 LVQIADRLYKPF
-355 NYWDDVYDK
+355 NYWEDVYDK
-364 QQYVPG
+364 QLYSPE
-370 QTQPTNA
+370 QTQSANKQIN
-377 STSRQTDAYGTTKV
+377 TSGTTKV
-391 NTNTQSF
+391 PTNTQSL

-443 VASNTNVNAPATRSI
+443 NTNISTPTARSI
-458 NKKRSTPAATRSTNS
+458 NKKRSTTAATKSTDS
-473 ELPLLDNELDLS
+473 GLPLLNNELDLS
-485 SDSADRLSNNEYIP
+485 SESVDRLSNDEYIP
-499 VSATRSIAG
+499 VSATRSVTG
-508 SNIEPINTYRPAS
+508 SNVEPINTYKP
-521 STPDWFGAIGD
+521 TVDWLGTIED
-532 VASNIAQLA
+532 VTSNIAQLA

-647 FVQARNLAI
+647 FAQARNLAI
-656 DQNARSRAAARNI
+656 DYNARSRATARNI
-669 KRTGLAQLSQFA
+669 KRAGLAQLSQFA
-681 QNKELMRNQKNRDMA
+681 QNKELMRNQKSRDMA

>member
-29 TDAYGQLVNPQIQQL
+29 TDTYGKLVNPQISQL
-44 QQQQNS
+44 QQQINS
-50 PLQSPLTSGG
+50 PLQSPLSGG
-60 GGGMSNIAGGIS
+60 GGNGISNIAGGIS
-72 KGANIAQ
+72 KAADIAQ

-96 KGEAVSQSIQ
+96 KGEAISQSIQ
-106 NVIGG
+106 NVVGG

-142 KGKVTDQ
+142 KGKVTEQ

-160 TGIRGAIH
+160 TGIRGARQ
-168 NKGIRR
+168 NKELRR

-246 TDSNLVDLP
+246 TDSNLVNLP
-255 EGSRVLSDTLKVP
+255 EGSRILSDTLKVP

-291 VYAQNAD
+291 IYAQNAE

-303 NDQIIHDKLFN
+303 NDQIIHDKLFS
-314 IQESIKKAKN
+314 IQEGIKKVKN
-324 NTNKFKDGGSII
+324 NTNKFKDGGSSII

-343 LTQVADRLYRPF
+343 LVQIADRLYRPF
-355 NYWDDVYDK
+355 NYWEDVYDK
-364 QQYVPG
+364 QQYTPG
-370 QTQPTNA
+370 QAQPVTANTSKHINTN
-377 STSRQTDAYGTTKV
+377 STTKV
-391 NTNTQSF
+391 PTNTQLF

-438 AATKS
+438 TATKS
-443 VASNTNVNAPATRSI
+443 VHSD
-458 NKKRSTPAATRSTNS
+458 
-473 ELPLLDNELDLS
+473 LPLLNNELDLS
-485 SDSADRLSNNEYIP
+485 SESVDRLSNDEYIP
-499 VSATRSIAG
+499 VSATRSVTG
-508 SNIEPINTYRPAS
+508 SSIEPINTYKQ
-521 STPDWFGAIGD
+521 TPDSIDWLGAIGD
-532 VASNIAQLA
+532 VASSVAQLA
-541 PVFSNLNAKSES
+541 PVFSNLNAKAES

-571 RRYDISPA
+571 RRYDVSPA

-647 FVQARNLAI
+647 FAQARNLAI
-656 DQNARSRAAARNI
+656 DYNARSRATARNI
-669 KRTGLAQLSQFA
+669 KRAGLTQLSQFA

>member
-29 TDAYGQLVNPQIQQL
+29 TDTYSKLVNPQIQQL
-44 QQQQNS
+44 QQQINS
-50 PLQSPLTSGG
+50 PLQSPLSGNG
-60 GGGMSNIAGGIS
+60 GSGISNIAGGIN
-72 KGANIAQ
+72 KAANIAQ

-106 NVIGG
+106 NVVGG

-142 KGKVTDQ
+142 KGKVTEQ

-160 TGIRGAIH
+160 TGIRGARQ
-168 NKGIRR
+168 NKELRR

-189 AQTGSLVDQEIA
+189 AQAGSLVDQEIA

-255 EGSRVLSDTLKVP
+255 EGSRILSDTLKVP

-291 VYAQNAD
+291 IYAQNAE

-303 NDQIIHDKLFN
+303 NDQIIHDKLFS
-314 IQESIKKAKN
+314 IQEGIKKVKG
-324 NTNKFKDGGSII
+324 NTSKFKDGGSVI

-343 LTQVADRLYRPF
+343 LVQIVDSLYRPF
-355 NYWDDVYDK
+355 NYWEDVYDK
-364 QQYVPG
+364 QLYSPE
-370 QTQPTNA
+370 QTQSANKQIN
-377 STSRQTDAYGTTKV
+377 TSSTTKV
-391 NTNTQSF
+391 PTNTQSL

-443 VASNTNVNAPATRSI
+443 NTNVSTPAARSI
-458 NKKRSTPAATRSTNS
+458 NKKRSTTAATKSTDS
-473 ELPLLDNELDLS
+473 GLPLLNNELDLS
-485 SDSADRLSNNEYIP
+485 SESVDRLSNDEYIP
-499 VSATRSIAG
+499 VSATRSVTG
-508 SNIEPINTYRPAS
+508 SNVEPINTYKP
-521 STPDWFGAIGD
+521 TVDWLGTIED
-532 VASNIAQLA
+532 VTSNIAQLA

-656 DQNARSRAAARNI
+656 DYNARSRATARNI
-669 KRTGLAQLSQFA
+669 KRAGLAQLSQFA
-681 QNKELMRNQKNRDMA
+681 QNKELMRNQKSRDMA